1 MTSSSLG
8 ALIRVVHEIQTE
20 GDDFELNPRL
30 ESYLLRD
37 LLFTTE
43 QIDLLI
49 GLARRAAH
57 R

>member
-30 ESYLLRD
+30 ESYLLRE
-37 LLFTTE
+37 LSLTTE
-43 QIDLLI
+43 QIDLLVRL
-49 GLARRAAH
+49 GSRAA
-57 R
+57 RG